1 MKPEFALSLS
11 PDGIVLLL
19 RGAGGWRRVDTVGLN
34 VNDLPTELAIL
45 RSKAEEHRDG
55 RLYCKLLLPDTQ
67 IRYLTVATGDLPYD
81 DRIEAARAALD
92 GATPYAVSDLAFDIS
107 ADGVQTH
114 IAAVAIETLSEAE
127 SFAIEHGFSPVSF
140 VAAPG
145 AHDFLGE
152 PFFGTA
158 RSARGLDVEPDGIA
172 VVDVGPLLPNS
183 AEPPETSQDTHPI
196 AEENTPDPSQTPSDA
211 SPQADSDT
219 PPHIKPDSLVAP
231 AEEPDLYASSDIESE
246 LAPRA
251 HGTIVL
257 PAAPPLDDV
266 QSPDG
271 SPQSNGKARPL
282 NLDAISI
289 AAVTEIDGDTGPAI
303 NFSSRRRPGAASER
317 PIAQT
322 DASAAEVKRS
332 FSLQSTAPDPGA
344 AAPLASP
351 VVGAAHASVPPAPN
365 LSMPMPVLANT
376 TSAPPKRPSETVARP
391 VSGPTAG
398 DIGQM
403 PQAHPLRL
411 RPARVGVIAA
421 TLATLSAL
429 GAWALVQ
436 ELPSLWTDLKRA
448 DLIETEDPIA
458 PPVLTRAAPP
468 ATASALAGRLLAPGA
483 TSQAVAATPDPDG
496 PLARTAPTSPQP
508 LPATDRDQ
516 QHTEVRFPARDL
528 PPEPQ
533 QDPDG
538 LTVTDAAVL
547 AALGTP
553 IIDESVPLE
562 GQDLVI
568 ASLPSPLSLSDGT
581 SGAPLLPE
589 VANDPAFD
597 LAHLSD
603 EISGL
608 DPEALAD
615 GMVPGEDSGFA
626 DGLDGD
632 VTALTQ
638 AAQYAATGIWQKVPV
653 IAELPALIG
662 LDDVY
667 VASIDNTDLS
677 QDAIALPAEPGLDT
691 DVPFGAISSPTAA
704 GRQFALNERGLV
716 KATPEGTL
724 NPDGIMVYA
733 GRPEITPPT
742 TPDRPEARQQDAAD
756 AAERTALLR
765 LVRPRTR
772 PLDLVEQTERVQL
785 GGVVRSEL
793 LSKRPRLRPA
803 SLKTQAQESQP
814 ATERAV
820 ASVVKPRARPS
831 NFANLVDRAQR
842 SSRQTEVQTA
852 SVAPAAVSPSIPTS
866 VSVARQATVPRALN
880 LRHLNLIGVY
890 GKPSERRALV
900 RLPSGRYVKVKVG
913 DRIDGGRI
921 VAIGEGQLQYQ
932 KGGRNQTITMPK
944 G

>member
-11 PDGIVLLL
+11 PDGIALLL
-19 RGAGGWRRVDTVGLN
+19 RGAGGWRRVGTVALQ
-34 VNDLPTELAIL
+34 VDDLPTELAIL
-45 RSKAEEHRDG
+45 RSKAEEHAAG

-67 IRYLTVATGDLPYD
+67 IKYLTIETGDLPYD

-92 GATPYAVSDLAFDIS
+92 GATPYAVADLAFDIS
-107 ADGVQTH
+107 LDGVRTH
-114 IAAVAIETLSEAE
+114 IAAVAIETLGEAE

-172 VVDVGPLLPNS
+172 VVDVGPLPADQPPPSTEGDSLETGSTSSAASLPAS
-183 AEPPETSQDTHPI
+183 PETAADI
-196 AEENTPDPSQTPSDA
+196 ASGTPGEP
-211 SPQADSDT
+211 
-219 PPHIKPDSLVAP
+219 V
-231 AEEPDLYASSDIESE
+231 EEPDLYASSDLETE

-251 HGTIVL
+251 HGNIVL

-266 QSPDG
+266 QSLDVSLH
-271 SPQSNGKARPL
+271 SP
-282 NLDAISI
+282 
-289 AAVTEIDGDTGPAI
+289 GDTAPVNQDASLAASDTEAEDETGPTVG
-303 NFSSRRRPGAASER
+303 FSSRRKPGASIER
-317 PIAQT
+317 PVVSGDT
-322 DASAAEVKRS
+322 AAGEAKRS
-332 FSLQSTAPDPGA
+332 FTVLAVAPDADAVAPV
-344 AAPLASP
+344 AAPVADI
-351 VVGAAHASVPPAPN
+351 ADASVPPAPN

-376 TSAPPKRPSETVARP
+376 TSAPPKRAPATVARP
-391 VSGPTAG
+391 VSGPAG

-411 RPARVGVIAA
+411 RPARVGFIAA
-421 TLATLSAL
+421 ALATLSAL

-436 ELPSLWTDLKRA
+436 ELPTLWSDLERA

-458 PPVLTRAAPP
+458 PPILTHTTPP
-468 ATASALAGRLLAPGA
+468 ATNSAQTDSLSTPEIPGSGGNLAQGA
-483 TSQAVAATPDPDG
+483 T
-496 PLARTAPTSPQP
+496 TSPQQ
-508 LPATDRDQ
+508 LSISDNDLQ
-516 QHTEVRFPARDL
+516 QAGVQLTAADL
-528 PPEPQ
+528 PPESH
-533 QDPDG
+533 QDPDE

-553 IIDESVPLE
+553 IIDEATPLDA
-562 GQDLVI
+562 QDLVI
-568 ASLPSPLSLSDGT
+568 ASLPEPRSISDG
-581 SGAPLLPE
+581 SFGAALLPD
-589 VANDPAFD
+589 VATDPAFD
-597 LAHLSD
+597 VANLADVGSA
-603 EISGL
+603 L

-615 GMVPGEDSGFA
+615 GMVPGEDTGFD

-632 VTALTQ
+632 VAALTQ
-638 AAQYAATGIWQKVPV
+638 AAQYAATGIWQQIPA
-653 IAELPALIG
+653 IAELPALID

-667 VASIDNTDLS
+667 VASIDHTDLS
-677 QDAIALPAEPGLDT
+677 QDAIALPAGPDLDT

-704 GRQFALNERGLV
+704 GRQFDLNERGLV

-724 NPDGIMVYA
+724 NPDGIMVFQ
-733 GRPEITPPT
+733 GRPQITPPA
-742 TPDRPEARQQDAAD
+742 TPDRPEVREQDAAD

-772 PLDLVEQTERVQL
+772 PLDLVEQTERAQL
-785 GGVVRSEL
+785 GGVIRSEL

-803 SLKTQAQESQP
+803 SLKTEAQESQP
-814 ATERAV
+814 ATEQAV
-820 ASVVKPRARPS
+820 ASVVKPRARPT

-842 SSRQTEVQTA
+842 STRSAEVQTA

-866 VSVARQATVPRALN
+866 VSVARQATVQRALN

-921 VAIGEGQLQYQ
+921 VAIGEAQLQYQ
-932 KGGRNQTITMPK
+932 KGGRNQTLTMPK